1 MSRIHLEMWLFP
13 KFRMAGGTKD
23 PFMPSSRR
31 IAVQIQLTTTL
42 LTPTA
47 TDERDCRRTQQ
58 ST

>member
-1 MSRIHLEMWLFP
+1 MWLFP